1 MAAPMSRGA
10 SRISLI
16 FRRLLHSS
24 VPSRSQEFDTKML
37 EILVCLLSKKA
48 LRYDPEKNEL
58 VSDELG
64 VAYPIVNGIP
74 NLIPEDAR
82 IVKEPEEPQDNGT
95 EETKG
100 Q

>member
-1 MAAPMSRGA
+1 MAAPMAGA
-10 SRISLI
+10 SQISLF
-16 FRRLLHSS
+16 FRRLLHST
-24 VPSRSQEFDTKML
+24 VPSRCQEFDTKML
-37 EILVCLLSKKA
+37 EIVVCPLSKKP

-58 VSDELG
+58 VSDELS

-82 IVKEPEEPQDNGT
+82 IIKKPEEPQDSGA
-95 EETKG
+95 EGTKG